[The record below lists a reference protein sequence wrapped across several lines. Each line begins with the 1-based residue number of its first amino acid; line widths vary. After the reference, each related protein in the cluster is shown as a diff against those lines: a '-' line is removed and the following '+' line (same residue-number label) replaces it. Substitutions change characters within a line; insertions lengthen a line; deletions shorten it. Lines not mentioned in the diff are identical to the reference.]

1 MIEIT
6 SQPISVQPVIDKV
19 KKDSHGALV
28 TFIGTVRDNSEGK
41 KVTYLEYET
50 YARMAEKKLKEIADE
65 IQNRWQTDISI
76 VHRVGRMELG
86 DTVIVIVVG
95 SGHRRE
101 AFQSC
106 EYAINRIKEIVPIW
120 KKEFYEDGSS
130 WVGHLP
136 TNT

>member
-6 SQPISVQPVIDKV
+6 SQPISVQSVIDRV
-19 KKDSHGALV
+19 KKNSQGALV

-41 KVTYLEYET
+41 KVIYLEYET
-50 YARMAEKKLKEIADE
+50 YARMAEKKLKEIVEE
-65 IQNRWQTDISI
+65 IQNQWQTDIAI
-76 VHRVGRMELG
+76 VHRIGRMDVG
-86 DTVIVIVVG
+86 DVVVVIVVG
-95 SGHRRE
+95 SGHRQE
-101 AFQSC
+101 AFRGC

>member
-6 SQPISVQPVIDKV
+6 SQPISVQLVIDAV
-19 KKDSHGALV
+19 KKKSHGALV

-41 KVTYLEYET
+41 RVLYLEYET
-50 YARMAEKKLKEIADE
+50 YRQMAENKLEGIATA
-65 IQNRWQTDISI
+65 IYNRWNSDVAI
-76 VHRVGRMELG
+76 VHRIGRIEVG
-86 DTVIVIVVG
+86 DIAVVIVVG
-95 SGHRRE
+95 SGHRQE

-106 EYAINRIKEIVPIW
+106 QYAINRIKEIVPIW

-136 TNT
+136 SNT